1 MGTVVR
7 RGKTYRGMVRMAGHP
22 TLTKTFDTAK
32 EATTW
37 VRNTETA
44 LEERVI
50 TNPKIRIAD
59 LIDKYEKEIAPK
71 RKMAASHLGHDI
83 PSIKRQFARM
93 RMVDLMGKG
102 LTDWVLDKQ
111 GVLTSVTAQWHVARL
126 YGVLRQAEQ
135 HWDVAVPWV
144 DMRKCV
150 AKLTEVGYLQ
160 KPKERDRRVSDNELT
175 RIKQALSKKQTINAD
190 MIFDFCLAT
199 AMRIGEVCRI
209 TWSDLN
215 EANQTIVIRDR
226 KHPTKK
232 FGNHQTVPLLS
243 NSLQIILAQPRSDE
257 RIFPRSTTYMSKVF
271 HLAAVKAG
279 VQDVVLHDLRHEGI
293 SRLFELGF
301 AIQEVAMVSGHTN
314 WRTLRRYTH
323 LKPESLVEKERRL
336 RLLAA

>member
-22 TLTKTFDTAK
+22 ALTKTFDTAK

-44 LEERVI
+44 LAEQVI

-71 RKMAASHLGHDI
+71 RKMAPSHLAHDI
-83 PSIKRQFARM
+83 PSIKRQFATM
-93 RMVDLMGKG
+93 RMADLMGKG

-111 GVLTSVTAQWHVARL
+111 GVLTSVTAHWHVARL

-135 HWDVAVPWV
+135 HWDVAVPWA

-150 AKLTEVGYLQ
+150 AKLTELGYLQ
-160 KPKERDRRVSDNELT
+160 KPKERDRRVSDDELT
-175 RIKQALSKKQTINAD
+175 RIKQALSKKQTVNAD

-232 FGNHQTVPLLS
+232 FGNHQTVPLLG
-243 NSLQIILAQPRSDE
+243 NSLQLILAQPRVDE

-271 HLAAVKAG
+271 HLAAIKAG